1 LEIRE
6 NESIKTL
13 GRLKIILNSIL
24 IVIPVQLNN
33 TDNNIRQRTDEI
45 RKVKEIEWRH
55 VKSEENPADI
65 AFRV

>member
-1 LEIRE
+1 
-6 NESIKTL
+6 L

-65 AFRV
+65 AFRGVTPEEKITRM